1 MAYTK
6 RWKFALAAIVPV
18 MMFAPPASLR
28 AQSDPVPNSQPN
40 PYRTIEDWA
49 KLPEGRTWGS
59 AAGVAVDRND
69 NIWVAANQADEVVVP
84 NCGSEA
90 TRRFTRCLE
99 ISRLDLESS
108 FQEVEE

>member
-1 MAYTK
+1 LNGADGLIT
-6 RWKFALAAIVPV
+6 
-18 MMFAPPASLR
+18 
-28 AQSDPVPNSQPN
+28 D
-40 PYRTIEDWA
+40 D
-49 KLPEGRTWGS
+49 
-59 AAGVAVDRND
+59 DD